1 MLKLWMAS
9 WTNIQYSIDKE
20 VLLIMEYQD
29 VGKNRVVEY
38 HREREYLQWHQETT
52 TFFTVH

>member
-29 VGKNRVVEY
+29 FGKNHVVEY
-38 HREREYLQWHQETT
+38 HREREYLQLHQETN